1 MKRIIKHSLIF
12 LTLAF
17 SFGCDEW
24 MDLIPPEGLIR
35 EEFWTTK
42 EDVEAVLMGAYESFA
57 VMDGKLFRYGELRAD
72 MIEADYNLGG
82 SERNIME
89 GNIYP
94 DNYLCNWQ
102 DFYKVIDYCNE
113 VIVNA
118 PEVQNVDNT
127 FTDYQLQ
134 GYLSEAV
141 FLRSLCYF
149 YLVRIFK
156 DVPYVIY
163 PTISD
168 ETDVYVPK
176 SNGDEILQQL
186 IVDLEDI
193 RRYATIDGFA
203 TLEQNKGRA
212 TKAAIDALLAD
223 ISLWMFDYESV
234 LEYVG
239 RIEAN
244 DDYVLLPGGK
254 WFQIFYPGNSLEGIF
269 EFQFDT
275 ELNQNNSMFGITRYD
290 SHNVDPSQKA
300 LELFAKKFARELVRG
315 EDATIAKRGEE
326 DFIIWKYI
334 GRSNDG
340 TTERTGSNQS
350 SCNWIVYRLADVLL
364 MKAEA
369 LSQLGRYPEALS
381 IINEIRERADVPAL
395 QLANSAS
402 AYEDAILAERA
413 RELAFEGKRWFDLM
427 RMGRRNNYA
436 RKNKLIEVI
445 VQNVRSTQK
454 RILAIKLNNP
464 LGWYLPIH
472 EEEIERNKAL
482 VQNPYYNF

>member
-141 FLRSLCYF
+141 FLRSLSYF

-156 DVPYVIY
+156 DVPYVVL

-168 ETDVYVPK
+168 ESDVYIPK

-186 IVDLEDI
+186 IIDLEDI
-193 RRYATIDGFA
+193 RRYATIDGYA

-223 ISLWMFDYESV
+223 ISLWRFDYEEV

-244 DDYVLLPGGK
+244 DDYVILPGGK
-254 WFQIFYPGNSLEGIF
+254 WFEIFYPGNSLEGIF

-275 ELNQNNSMFGITRYD
+275 ELDQNNSMFGITRYD

-300 LELFAKKFARELVRG
+300 LELFAKKYTRELVRG
-315 EDATIAKRGEE
+315 EDATIAKRGED

-436 RKNKLIEVI
+436 RKNKLIEII